1 MNKKYIKPSIVVE
14 ATLLKTIMETVSVAG
29 QINDSDRNGF
39 TIMAGVC
46 WTAKREPKSMASHKG
61 IMAKSNV

>member
-29 QINDSDRNGF
+29 QINDSDRNDF
-39 TIMAGVC
+39 TIN
-46 WTAKREPKSMASHKG
+46 SKG
-61 IMAKSNV
+61 GNVWDDEEEE